1 MQDGAAPH
9 TANETMRSL
18 KVYFGR
24 RIISK
29 KSDFS
34 WAPRSP
40 DLNPLDF
47 FLWGYCKEN
56 VYKNSPQCINDLK
69 RNVENFMSEISAATC
84 SKVIRNFEKRV
95 YSCILRQGDHF
106 EHIAL

>member
-29 KSDFS
+29 KSD
-34 WAPRSP
+34 
-40 DLNPLDF
+40 
-47 FLWGYCKEN
+47 
-56 VYKNSPQCINDLK
+56 
-69 RNVENFMSEISAATC
+69 IS
-84 SKVIRNFEKRV
+84 
-95 YSCILRQGDHF
+95 
-106 EHIAL
+106 